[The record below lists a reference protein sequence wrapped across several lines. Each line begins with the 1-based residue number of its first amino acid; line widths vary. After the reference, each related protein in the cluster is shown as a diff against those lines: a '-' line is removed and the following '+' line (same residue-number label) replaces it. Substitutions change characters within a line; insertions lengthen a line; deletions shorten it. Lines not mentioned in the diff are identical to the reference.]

1 MKKIIVDE
9 KNFNQRLDK
18 FLFKI
23 LNTAPKNFV
32 YKMLRKKNI
41 LLNNLK
47 AGGNEILKQG
57 DEICLYL
64 SDDTIKKFSCQK
76 IKIKSK
82 YKINILFENEDILI
96 CDKPAGILSQ
106 PDSKSTNDS
115 VLNRLYNIRGENVF
129 ICNRLDRNTS
139 GIIVC
144 AKNFIAVQTLNN
156 LIKNKLVQKYYLTI
170 VKGKITRPNTL
181 INFMQKDK
189 TKNKIYINNNQIG
202 EKIILKYKPLAFNN
216 NFSLLEIKLITG
228 KSHQIRAQLK
238 NINHPIIGDK
248 KYGDNQINI
257 FFKNKFSLNHQLLHA
272 YKINF
277 LPNKFINK
285 TIISQPP
292 KLFLTIKKFLFGDIQ

>member
-18 FLFKI
+18 FLFKV
-23 LNTAPKNFV
+23 LNVAPKNFV
-32 YKMLRKKNI
+32 YKMIRKKNI
-41 LLNNLK
+41 LLNNVK
-47 AGGNEILKQG
+47 ATGNEILKQG
-57 DEICLYL
+57 DEIYLYL

-76 IKIKSK
+76 TKIKSK
-82 YKINILFENEDILI
+82 YKINILFENEDVLI

-106 PDSKSTNDS
+106 PDNKLTNDS
-115 VLNRLYNIRGENVF
+115 VLNRLYNMHGENIF

-139 GIIVC
+139 GIIIC
-144 AKNFIAVQTLNN
+144 AKNFIATQTLNN
-156 LIKNKLVQKYYLTI
+156 LIKNKSVEKYYLTI

-189 TKNKIYINNNQIG
+189 TKNKIHIKNNQIG
-202 EKIILKYKPLAFNN
+202 EKIILKYKPLVFNN

-248 KYGDNQINI
+248 KYGNNKINI
-257 FFKNKFSLNHQLLHA
+257 FFKNKFSLNYQLLHA

-277 LPNKFINK
+277 LPNKFINQ
-285 TIISQPP
+285 TIMSQPP
-292 KLFLTIKKFLFGDIQ
+292 KLFLTIKKFLFDDIK

>member
-23 LNTAPKNFV
+23 LNMAPKNFV

-57 DEICLYL
+57 DEIYLYL

-76 IKIKSK
+76 IKIKSEH
-82 YKINILFENEDILI
+82 KINILLENEDVLI
-96 CDKPAGILSQ
+96 CDKLAGILSQ
-106 PDSKSTNDS
+106 PDNKLTNDS
-115 VLNRLYNIRGENVF
+115 VLNRLYNMSGENIF

-139 GIIVC
+139 GIIIC
-144 AKNFIAVQTLNN
+144 AKNFIATQTLNN
-156 LIKNKLVQKYYLTI
+156 LIKNKLVEKYYLTI
-170 VKGKITRPNTL
+170 VKGKITHPNTL

-189 TKNKIYINNNQIG
+189 TKNKIHINNNQIG
-202 EKIILKYKPLAFNN
+202 EKIVLKYKPLAFNN
-216 NFSLLEIKLITG
+216 NFSFLEIKLITG

-238 NINHPIIGDK
+238 NINHPIVGDK

-257 FFKNKFSLNHQLLHA
+257 FFKNKFSLDHQLLHA

-277 LPNKFINK
+277 LPNKFINQ

-292 KLFLTIKKFLFGDIQ
+292 KLFLTIKKFLFNNT

>member
-1 MKKIIVDE
+1 MKKIIVDK

-23 LNTAPKNFV
+23 LNTAPKNFA

-47 AGGNEILKQG
+47 ATGNEILKPS
-57 DEICLYL
+57 DEIYLYL
-64 SDDTIKKFSCQK
+64 SDETIKKFNVPK

-82 YKINILFENEDILI
+82 HKLNILFENENILI
-96 CDKPAGILSQ
+96 CEKPAGILSQ
-106 PDSKSTNDS
+106 PDNKFTDDS
-115 VLNRLYNIRGENVF
+115 VLNRLYNMRGENIF

-139 GIIVC
+139 GIIIC
-144 AKNFIAVQTLNN
+144 AKNFIAAQTLNN
-156 LIKNKLVQKYYLTI
+156 LIKNKSVEKYYLTI
-170 VKGKITRPNTL
+170 AKGKITEPNIL

-189 TKNKIYINNNQIG
+189 TKNKIYINDNQIG

-238 NINHPIIGDK
+238 NINHPIIGDE
-248 KYGDNQINI
+248 KYGDNPTNI
-257 FFKNKFSLNHQLLHA
+257 FFKNKFGLKHQLLHA

-277 LPNKFINK
+277 LPNKFINQ

-292 KLFLTIKKFLFGDIQ
+292 KIFLTIKNFLFDNA

>member
-9 KNFNQRLDK
+9 KNVNQRLDK

-23 LNTAPKNFV
+23 LNVAPKNFV

-47 AGGNEILKQG
+47 TCGNEILKQG
-57 DEICLYL
+57 DEIYLYL

-76 IKIKSK
+76 TKIKSK
-82 YKINILFENEDILI
+82 YKINILFENEDVLI

-106 PDSKSTNDS
+106 PDNKLTDDS
-115 VLNRLYNIRGENVF
+115 VLNRLYNMRGENIF

-139 GIIVC
+139 GIIIC
-144 AKNFIAVQTLNN
+144 AKNFIATQTLNN
-156 LIKNKLVQKYYLTI
+156 LIKNKSVEKYYLTI

-189 TKNKIYINNNQIG
+189 TKNKIHINNNPIG
-202 EKIILKYKPLAFNN
+202 DKIILKYKPLVFNN
-216 NFSLLEIKLITG
+216 NFSLLEIKLITD

-257 FFKNKFSLNHQLLHA
+257 CFKKKFGLDHQLLHA

-277 LPNKFINK
+277 LPNQFINK

-292 KLFLTIKKFLFGDIQ
+292 KLFLTIKKFLFGDTK